1 MPGLIGFYTF
11 GEGRENWDAS
21 RFIQYGLSALQGRG
35 QESISLAT
43 VGLGSTLRILGGK
56 GGVEEFFEK
65 NRTII
70 PKGFIGI
77 GQTSSYT
84 DDYLVH
90 VKAPYELVLALD
102 GKTDLHE
109 DRGEATKLFARQLS
123 QLLYSEKEPLK
134 ATSMLINKIGGG
146 YSFVAL
152 THKQELVTGRNPLGV
167 KPLETGSVGFD
178 IAAVASETCALD
190 VMGID
195 PTGPVETGEV
205 IIFTPEDIRGN
216 TPAADAGNFCSYEY
230 VYLARLDSRV
240 NTLPV
245 ARVRNSIGRELATTH
260 PANADV
266 VIGVPETAL
275 PIANGY
281 SQGSDLPLEIGF
293 VRTGEN
299 IRAAL
304 KPTQKERLIG
314 VQLKLNPVKSAVEDR
329 DVVLVDDSVLRG
341 NTLQNTVINLKRNG
355 AKRIHVRIGSPALVS
370 PCPYGVE
377 IPAKDELISASLDQE
392 ELANSVGTDSIS
404 FMTVEELQRA
414 IGLPRQSLCMRC
426 FEKGGVTRLE

>member
-1 MPGLIGFYTF
+1 MPGLVGFYTF

-21 RFIQYGLSALQGRG
+21 HFMRYGLSALQGRG

-43 VGLGSTLRILGGK
+43 FGPGNTLHTLGGK
-56 GGVEEFFEK
+56 GGVEEFFQK
-65 NRTII
+65 NKTSI

-90 VKAPYELVLALD
+90 VQAPYELVLALD

-109 DRGEATKLFARQLS
+109 DRGEASKLFARQLS
-123 QLLYSEKEPLK
+123 QLLHSEKESLK

-152 THKQELVTGRNPLGV
+152 THKQELISGRNPQGV

-178 IAAVASETCALD
+178 IAAVASETSALD

-195 PTGPVETGEV
+195 QTGPVETGEV
-205 IIFTPEDIRGN
+205 IMFTPEDIRGSA
-216 TPAADAGNFCSYEY
+216 PAADAGHFCSYEY
-230 VYLARLDSRV
+230 VYLARLDSKV

-245 ARVRNSIGRELATTH
+245 AKVRNSIGRELAKAH
-260 PANADV
+260 PVKADV

-275 PIANGY
+275 SIANGY
-281 SQGSDLPLEIGF
+281 GQESGLPQDPGF

-304 KPTQKERLIG
+304 EPTQKERLVG
-314 VQLKLNPVKSAVEDR
+314 VQLKLNPVKSAVQGK
-329 DVVLVDDSVLRG
+329 DVVLVDDSVVRG
-341 NTLQNTVINLKRNG
+341 NTLRNTVLNLKRNG
-355 AKRIHVRIGSPALVS
+355 AQRVHVRIGSPALVS

-377 IPAKDELISASLDQE
+377 IPPRDELVSSSLDE
-392 ELANSVGTDSIS
+392 KELANHVGADSIS
-404 FMTVEELQRA
+404 FMTVEELQHA
-414 IGLPRQSLCMRC
+414 IGLPKQNLCMRC
-426 FEKGGVTRLE
+426 FENGGAVR

>member
-1 MPGLIGFYTF
+1 MPGLVGFYTF

-21 RFIQYGLSALQGRG
+21 HFIHYGLSALQGRG
-35 QESISLAT
+35 QESVSLAAIAP
-43 VGLGSTLRILGGK
+43 GNTLHTLGGK
-56 GGVEEFFEK
+56 GGVEEFFNSNK
-65 NRTII
+65 TSI
-70 PKGFIGI
+70 PKGFVGI

-109 DRGEATKLFARQLS
+109 NRGEASKLFARQLS
-123 QLLYSEKEPLK
+123 QLLHSEKEPLK

-152 THKQELVTGRNPLGV
+152 THKQELITGRNPLGV

-195 PTGPVETGEV
+195 QTGPVETGEV
-205 IIFTPEDIRGN
+205 IMFTPEDIRGN
-216 TPAADAGNFCSYEY
+216 APAADAGKFCSYEY
-230 VYLARLDSRV
+230 VYLARLDSKV

-245 ARVRNSIGRELATTH
+245 AKVRNSIGRELAKAH
-260 PANADV
+260 PAKADV
-266 VIGVPETAL
+266 VVGVPETAL
-275 PIANGY
+275 PIVNGY
-281 SQGSDLPLEIGF
+281 SQQSGLPQELGF

-304 KPTQKERLIG
+304 EPTQKERLLG
-314 VQLKLNPVKSAVEDR
+314 VQLKLNPVKSAIEGK
-329 DVVLVDDSVLRG
+329 DVVLVDDSVVRG
-341 NTLQNTVINLKRNG
+341 NTLRNTVLNLKRNG
-355 AKRIHVRIGSPALVS
+355 AHQVHVRVGSPALVS

-377 IPAKDELISASLDQE
+377 IPARDELISSSLDE
-392 ELANSVGTDSIS
+392 KEFANHVGADSIS
-404 FMTVEELQRA
+404 FMTVEELQHA
-414 IGLPRQSLCMRC
+414 IGLPRQNLCMRC
-426 FEKGGVTRLE
+426 FENGGARR

>member
-1 MPGLIGFYTF
+1 MTGLVGFYSF

-21 RFIQYGLSALQGRG
+21 HFIHYGLSALQGRG
-35 QESISLAT
+35 QESVSLAT
-43 VGLGSTLRILGGK
+43 IGPGNRLHTLGGK
-56 GGVEEFFEK
+56 GGVEEFFSSNK
-65 NRTII
+65 TSI

-77 GQTSSYT
+77 GQTSSYV

-109 DRGEATKLFARQLS
+109 NRAEATKLFASQLS
-123 QLLYSEKEPLK
+123 QLLNSEKEPLK

-195 PTGPVETGEV
+195 QTGPVETGEV
-205 IIFTPEDIRGN
+205 IMFTPEDIRGSS
-216 TPAADAGNFCSYEY
+216 PATDPGNFCSYEY
-230 VYLARLDSRV
+230 VYLARLDSQV

-245 ARVRNSIGRELATTH
+245 AKVRNSIGRELAKAH
-260 PANADV
+260 PIKADV

-281 SQGSDLPLEIGF
+281 SQESGLPQEPGF
-293 VRTGEN
+293 MRTGEN

-304 KPTQKERLIG
+304 VPTQKARLIG
-314 VQLKLNPVKSAVEDR
+314 VELKLNPVKSAFEAKDI
-329 DVVLVDDSVLRG
+329 VLVDDSVVRG
-341 NTLQNTVINLKRNG
+341 NTLRNTVHNLKRSG
-355 AKRIHVRIGSPALVS
+355 AQSVHVRIGSPALVS

-377 IPAKDELISASLDQE
+377 IPPKDELITSNLNE
-392 ELANSVGTDSIS
+392 KELASTVGADSIS
-404 FMTVEELQRA
+404 FMTIEELQQA
-414 IGLPRQSLCMRC
+414 IGLPRQNLCMRC
-426 FEKGGVTRLE
+426 FEKGGTTK

>member
-1 MPGLIGFYTF
+1 MPGLIGFYAF

-21 RFIQYGLSALQGRG
+21 NFIHYGLSALQGRG

-43 VGLGSTLRILGGK
+43 IGPGNTLHTLGGK
-56 GGVEEFFEK
+56 GGVEEFFQK
-65 NRTII
+65 NKTSI

-77 GQTSSYT
+77 GQTSSYE

-109 DRGEATKLFARQLS
+109 NRGEATKLFARQLS
-123 QLLYSEKEPLK
+123 QLLHSEKEPLK
-134 ATSMLINKIGGG
+134 ATSMLVNKIGGG

-190 VMGID
+190 VMGVD
-195 PTGPVETGEV
+195 HTGPVETGEV
-205 IIFTPEDIRGN
+205 IMFTPEDIRGN
-216 TPAADAGNFCSYEY
+216 TPATDPGNFCSYEY
-230 VYLARLDSRV
+230 VYLARLDSQV

-245 ARVRNSIGRELATTH
+245 AKVRNSIGRELAKAH
-260 PANADV
+260 PVKADV
-266 VIGVPETAL
+266 VIGIPETAL
-275 PIANGY
+275 SIANGY
-281 SQGSDLPLEIGF
+281 SQESGLPLELGF
-293 VRTGEN
+293 MRTGEN

-304 KPTQKERLIG
+304 KPTQKERLVG
-314 VQLKLNPVKSAVEDR
+314 VQLKLNAVKSAFEGKDA
-329 DVVLVDDSVLRG
+329 VLVDDSVVRG
-341 NTLQNTVINLKRNG
+341 NTLRNTVLNLKRDG
-355 AKRIHVRIGSPALVS
+355 AHQIHVRIGSPTLVS

-377 IPAKDELISASLDQE
+377 IPPRDELISGDLDE
-392 ELANSVGTDSIS
+392 KELANNVGADSIS
-404 FMTVEELQRA
+404 FMTVEELQHA
-414 IGLPRQSLCMRC
+414 IGLPRQNLCMRC
-426 FEKGGVTRLE
+426 FEKGGAIR

>member
-21 RFIQYGLSALQGRG
+21 QFIRYGLSALQGRG
-35 QESISLAT
+35 QESVSLAT
-43 VGLGSTLRILGGK
+43 IGPGNSLHILGGK
-56 GGVEEFFEK
+56 GGVEEFFSSNK
-65 NRTII
+65 TSI

-77 GQTSSYT
+77 GQTSSYL

-90 VKAPYELVLALD
+90 VKTPYELVLALD
-102 GKTDLHE
+102 GKTALHE
-109 DRGEATKLFARQLS
+109 NRGEATKLFARQLS
-123 QLLYSEKEPLK
+123 QLLHSEKEPLK

-190 VMGID
+190 VMGFD
-195 PTGPVETGEV
+195 HTGPVETGEV
-205 IIFTPEDIRGN
+205 IMFTPEDIRGN
-216 TPAADAGNFCSYEY
+216 APVADAGNFCSYEY
-230 VYLARLDSRV
+230 VYLARLDSKV

-245 ARVRNSIGRELATTH
+245 ARVRNSIGRELAKAH
-260 PANADV
+260 PAKADV
-266 VIGVPETAL
+266 VVGVPETAL

-281 SQGSDLPLEIGF
+281 CQESGLPQELGF
-293 VRTGEN
+293 VRTGES

-304 KPTQKERLIG
+304 EPTQKERLIG
-314 VQLKLNPVKSAVEDR
+314 VQLKLNPVKSAIEGK
-329 DVVLVDDSVLRG
+329 DVVLVDDSVVRG
-341 NTLQNTVINLKRNG
+341 NTLRNTVLNLKRNG
-355 AKRIHVRIGSPALVS
+355 AHQIHVRIGSPALVS

-377 IPAKDELISASLDQE
+377 IPPRDELISGSLNE
-392 ELANSVGTDSIS
+392 KELANSVGADSIS
-404 FMTVEELQRA
+404 FMTVEELQHA
-414 IGLPRQSLCMRC
+414 IGLPKQSLCMRC
-426 FEKGGVTRLE
+426 FENGGATR

>member
-21 RFIQYGLSALQGRG
+21 QFIHYGLSALQGRG

-43 VGLGSTLRILGGK
+43 IGPGNTLRTLAGK
-56 GGVEEFFEK
+56 GGVEEFFQK
-65 NRTII
+65 NKASI
-70 PKGFIGI
+70 PNGFIGI
-77 GQTSSYT
+77 GQTSSYA

-90 VKAPYELVLALD
+90 VKTPYELVLALD

-109 DRGEATKLFARQLS
+109 NRGEATKLFARELS
-123 QLLYSEKEPLK
+123 QLFQSEKEPLK

-178 IAAVASETCALD
+178 IGAVASETCALD

-195 PTGPVETGEV
+195 QTGPLETGEV
-205 IIFTPEDIRGN
+205 IMFTPEDIRGN
-216 TPAADAGNFCSYEY
+216 TPTTDPGNFCSYEY
-230 VYLARLDSRV
+230 VYLARLDSNV

-245 ARVRNSIGRELATTH
+245 AKVRNRVGRELAKAH
-260 PANADV
+260 PAKADV
-266 VIGVPETAL
+266 VVGVPETAL
-275 PIANGY
+275 SIANGY
-281 SQGSDLPLEIGF
+281 SQESGIPLEPGF
-293 VRTGEN
+293 MRTGEN

-304 KPTQKERLIG
+304 KPTQKERLVG
-314 VQLKLNPVKSAVEDR
+314 VQLKLNPVKSAFEGR
-329 DVVLVDDSVLRG
+329 DVVLVDDSVVRG
-341 NTLQNTVINLKRNG
+341 NTLQNTVLNLKRDG
-355 AKRIHVRIGSPALVS
+355 AHQVHVRIGSPPLVS

-377 IPAKDELISASLDQE
+377 IPPRDELVSRSLGE
-392 ELANSVGTDSIS
+392 KELANNVGADSIL
-404 FMTVEELQRA
+404 FMTVEELQHA
-414 IGLPRQSLCMRC
+414 IGFPRQNLCMRC
-426 FEKGGVTRLE
+426 FEKGDISR

>member
-1 MPGLIGFYTF
+1 MPGLLGFYTF

-21 RFIQYGLSALQGRG
+21 HFIRYGLSALQGRG
-35 QESISLAT
+35 QESVSLAT
-43 VGLGSTLRILGGK
+43 VGPGNTLHTLAGK
-56 GGVEEFFEK
+56 GGVEEFFRNNK
-65 NRTII
+65 TSI
-70 PKGFIGI
+70 PKGFVGV

-109 DRGEATKLFARQLS
+109 NRGEASKLFARQLS
-123 QLLYSEKEPLK
+123 QLLHSEKEPLK
-134 ATSMLINKIGGG
+134 ATSILINKIGGG

-152 THKQELVTGRNPLGV
+152 THKQELITGRNPLGV

-195 PTGPVETGEV
+195 QTGTVETGEV
-205 IIFTPEDIRGN
+205 IIFTPENIRGN

-230 VYLARLDSRV
+230 VYLARLDSKV

-245 ARVRNSIGRELATTH
+245 AKVRNSIGRELAKAH
-260 PANADV
+260 PAKADV

-281 SQGSDLPLEIGF
+281 SQESDLPQELGF

-304 KPTQKERLIG
+304 EPTQKERLVG
-314 VQLKLNPVKSAVEDR
+314 VQLKLNPVKNAVEGK
-329 DVVLVDDSVLRG
+329 DVVLVDDSVVRG
-341 NTLQNTVINLKRNG
+341 NTLRNTVLSLKRNG
-355 AKRIHVRIGSPALVS
+355 AQRIHVRVGSPALVS

-377 IPAKDELISASLDQE
+377 IPPRDELISSSLDE
-392 ELANSVGTDSIS
+392 KELANNVGADSIS
-404 FMTVEELQRA
+404 FMTVEELRHA
-414 IGLPRQSLCMRC
+414 IGLPRQNLCMRC
-426 FEKGGVTRLE
+426 FENGGTTR

>member
-1 MPGLIGFYTF
+1 MPGLVGFYTF

-21 RFIQYGLSALQGRG
+21 HFIHYGLSALQGRG
-35 QESISLAT
+35 QESVSL
-43 VGLGSTLRILGGK
+43 STIGPGNTLHTLGGK
-56 GGVEEFFEK
+56 GGVEDFFQK
-65 NRTII
+65 NKTTI

-77 GQTSSYT
+77 GQTSSYL

-109 DRGEATKLFARQLS
+109 SRGEATKLFARQLS
-123 QLLYSEKEPLK
+123 QLLHSEKEPLK

-152 THKQELVTGRNPLGV
+152 THKQELFSGRNPLGV

-178 IAAVASETCALD
+178 ISAVASETCALD

-195 PTGPVETGEV
+195 HTGPVETGEV
-205 IIFTPEDIRGN
+205 IMFTPEDIRGN
-216 TPAADAGNFCSYEY
+216 TPATDAGNFCSYEY
-230 VYLARLDSRV
+230 VYLARLDSKV

-245 ARVRNSIGRELATTH
+245 AKVRNSVGRELAKAH
-260 PANADV
+260 PVKADV

-281 SQGSDLPLEIGF
+281 SQESGLPLEPGF
-293 VRTGEN
+293 MRTGEN

-304 KPTQKERLIG
+304 EPTQKERLIG
-314 VQLKLNPVKSAVEDR
+314 VQLKLNPVKSAVEGK
-329 DVVLVDDSVLRG
+329 DVVLVDDSVVRG
-341 NTLQNTVINLKRNG
+341 NTLRNTVLNLKRNG
-355 AKRIHVRIGSPALVS
+355 AQRIHVRIGSPTLVS

-377 IPAKDELISASLDQE
+377 IPSRDELISGSLSE
-392 ELANSVGTDSIS
+392 KELANNVGADSIS
-404 FMTVEELQRA
+404 FMTVEELQHA
-414 IGLPRQSLCMRC
+414 IGFPRQNLCMRC
-426 FEKGGVTRLE
+426 FENGGATR

>member
-1 MPGLIGFYTF
+1 MTGLVGFYSF

-21 RFIQYGLSALQGRG
+21 HFIHYGLSALQGRG
-35 QESISLAT
+35 QESVSLAT
-43 VGLGSTLRILGGK
+43 IGPGSTLHTLGGK
-56 GGVEEFFEK
+56 GGVEELFSSNK
-65 NRTII
+65 TSI

-77 GQTSSYT
+77 GQTSSYA

-109 DRGEATKLFARQLS
+109 NRGEATKLFARQLS
-123 QLLYSEKEPLK
+123 QLLHSEKESLK

-195 PTGPVETGEV
+195 HTGPVETGE
-205 IIFTPEDIRGN
+205 IIMFTPEDIRGN
-216 TPAADAGNFCSYEY
+216 TPTTDPGNFCSYEY
-230 VYLARLDSRV
+230 VYLARLDSKV

-245 ARVRNSIGRELATTH
+245 ATVRNSIGRELAKAH
-260 PANADV
+260 AVKADV

-275 PIANGY
+275 SIANGY
-281 SQGSDLPLEIGF
+281 SQESGLPQEPGF
-293 VRTGEN
+293 MRTGEN

-304 KPTQKERLIG
+304 VPTQKKRLIG
-314 VQLKLNPVKSAVEDR
+314 VQLKLNPVKSAFEAKDI
-329 DVVLVDDSVLRG
+329 VLVDDSVVRG
-341 NTLQNTVINLKRNG
+341 NTLRNTVLNLKRSG
-355 AKRIHVRIGSPALVS
+355 AQSVHVRIGSPALVS

-377 IPAKDELISASLDQE
+377 IPPKDELIAGNLNE
-392 ELANSVGTDSIS
+392 KELASTVGADSIS
-404 FMTVEELQRA
+404 FMTIEELQHA
-414 IGLPRQSLCMRC
+414 IGLPRQNLCMRC
-426 FEKGGVTRLE
+426 FEKGGTTK

>member
-1 MPGLIGFYTF
+1 MTGLVGFYSF

-21 RFIQYGLSALQGRG
+21 HFIHYGLSALQGRG
-35 QESISLAT
+35 QESVSLAT
-43 VGLGSTLRILGGK
+43 IGPGSTLHTLGGQ
-56 GGVEEFFEK
+56 GGVEEFFSSNK
-65 NRTII
+65 TSI

-77 GQTSSYT
+77 GQTSSYA

-109 DRGEATKLFARQLS
+109 NRGEATKLFARQLS
-123 QLLYSEKEPLK
+123 QLLHSEKESLK

-195 PTGPVETGEV
+195 HTGPVETGE
-205 IIFTPEDIRGN
+205 IIMFTPEDIRGN
-216 TPAADAGNFCSYEY
+216 TPTTDPGNFCSYEY
-230 VYLARLDSRV
+230 VYLARLDSKV

-245 ARVRNSIGRELATTH
+245 ATVRNSIGRELAKAH
-260 PANADV
+260 AVKADV

-275 PIANGY
+275 SIANGY
-281 SQGSDLPLEIGF
+281 SQESGLPQEPGF
-293 VRTGEN
+293 MRTGEN

-304 KPTQKERLIG
+304 VPTQKERLIG
-314 VQLKLNPVKSAVEDR
+314 VQLKLNPVKSGFEAKDI
-329 DVVLVDDSVLRG
+329 VLVDDSVVRG
-341 NTLQNTVINLKRNG
+341 NTLRNTVLNLKRSG
-355 AKRIHVRIGSPALVS
+355 AQSVHVRIGSPALVS

-377 IPAKDELISASLDQE
+377 IPPKDELIASNLNE
-392 ELANSVGTDSIS
+392 KELANTVGADSIS
-404 FMTVEELQRA
+404 FMTIEELQHA
-414 IGLPRQSLCMRC
+414 IGLPRQNLCMRC
-426 FEKGGVTRLE
+426 FEKGGTTQ